1 MGIAGCNKTPE
12 IPDGPDDQTPVDKV
26 DPEPTEPVTL
36 TAYISESGPD
46 ATPATKAT
54 LNETSGNF
62 AFSAND
68 AIKVYNGTGTY
79 ASTSVTLDGSSA
91 RFTMEEGFQDTGSG
105 LAAYPAGIVDAINAG
120 GVTFILPESYT
131 YAQVGSGNPVS
142 STGDVSA
149 AASAAEVP
157 CPMIASY
164 SASGHLYFKQAGA
177 VVRFRVTNCLA
188 GSLTFTF
195 TTPVTGTV
203 TVPAVPSG
211 TSDGI
216 HNTNTGLTG
225 YSILVT
231 GVPEVTAGNYI
242 FITLPV
248 PSGTDPMNVGVWN
261 NYVSSDYTVVANRVA
276 TLSGTANP
284 LNRAEGQ
291 KRGVSL
297 VDVKEAATFDG
308 LYLDGYLYC
317 DNYSAATPQYTVV
330 DYDPIWILPNYNVDY
345 TTNKFYFNWDFLNEH
360 GFCTAGGVKIGNYN
374 YIVPSGGATN
384 SDWASILGTTRGAA
398 TIKGRTGHYAC
409 LKVTGLD
416 VEKYKYA
423 FIRGILFFP
432 DNAILTVPG
441 GTVLNYF
448 DNTSLTGNNEI
459 SYQAL
464 SFLVH
469 QGCAFLPLAGYCENW
484 FYVGWSWG
492 GINEGGYYWSSYKV
506 TSKSEAYA
514 LAIEYDSDKGEYSLY
529 STTRSDDEKNAY
541 FPVRLIRLPA
551 SSN

>member
-1 MGIAGCNKTPE
+1 MGLAGCNKTPVT
-12 IPDGPDDQTPVDKV
+12 PDQPDVPTPVEKE
-26 DPEPTEPVTL
+26 DPKPAEPVTL
-36 TAYISESGPD
+36 TAFIGESGPD

-54 LNETSGNF
+54 LNESDGKF
-62 AFSAND
+62 AFSDTD

-79 ASTSVTLDGSSA
+79 ASTSVTIDGSSA

-105 LAAYPAGIVDAINAG
+105 LAAYPAGIVDDISAG

-131 YAQVGSGNPVS
+131 YEQVGSGDPVS

-164 SASGHLYFKQAGA
+164 SAGQRLQFKQAGA

-231 GVPEVTAGNYI
+231 GVPAVTAGNYI

-261 NYVSSDYTVVANRVA
+261 NGTLPSETEAVNRVA
-276 TLSGTANP
+276 TLSGAANP
-284 LNRAEGQ
+284 LNRTQGH

-297 VDVKEAATFDG
+297 ESVWSAATFAG
-308 LYLDGYLYC
+308 LWLDGYLHDLGESFEIINDPLEILKYYGNSSSI
-317 DNYSAATPQYTVV
+317 DSYYFKWTTLNYY
-330 DYDPIWILPNYNVDY
+330 
-345 TTNKFYFNWDFLNEH
+345 K
-360 GFCTAGGVKIGNYN
+360 FCTTGFDFGDG
-374 YIVPSGGATN
+374 YIYRVPSGGE
-384 SDWASILGTTRGAA
+384 DGEWARIVGTSRSAA
-398 TIKGRTGHYAC
+398 KVKGSNAHYAFVT
-409 LKVTGLD
+409 VTGLD
-416 VEKYKYA
+416 ISTYNTST
-423 FIRGILFFP
+423 IGGLILFP
-432 DNAILTVPG
+432 DNAIISVPPG
-441 GTVLNYF
+441 ADLSAFNQVSRA
-448 DNTSLTGNNEI
+448 NTLSKTALYSL
-459 SYQAL
+459 L
-464 SFLVH
+464 D
-469 QGCAFLPLAGYCENW
+469 QGCTFFPTAGCADGPDAWSDLNESG
-484 FYVGWSWG
+484 FYWAS
-492 GINEGGYYWSSYKV
+492 
-506 TSKSEAYA
+506 TSKTNATAYA
-514 LAIEYDSDKGEYSLY
+514 LAIIFKHHKPEYQDTIRPLSESIDNKTS
-529 STTRSDDEKNAY
+529 Y
-541 FPVRLIRLPA
+541 FPVHLLRIP
-551 SSN
+551 NNN